1 MVTAEPYPAEP
12 DESLQDMM
20 NEAHGYGTGD
30 PTMFASS
37 STAGPTSTTYA
48 EDEYD
53 EDQQATPTRA
63 RTPAGAEEDYAGE
76 HYEQPG
82 AEYASYP
89 SDGGYETGQPSAYP
103 DFSGTYAPPHESG
116 YGTPQDSGYH
126 STQSGYDSVYGER
139 NTYRTSGST
148 VIPVNP
154 SGFGEVLD
162 SRKMQPG
169 VSSMSS
175 INHRNRIY
183 DTALK

>member
-30 PTMFASS
+30 PTMFAPPSA
-37 STAGPTSTTYA
+37 AGPTSAAAYT
-48 EDEYD
+48 EDDYD
-53 EDQQATPTRA
+53 EDQQPTPTRA
-63 RTPAGAEEDYAGE
+63 RSPAGAEEEYTGE

-103 DFSGTYAPPHESG
+103 GFSGAYALPHDSG
-116 YGTPQDSGYH
+116 YGATEDSGYH
-126 STQSGYDSVYGER
+126 STQSGGYDSVYGER

-154 SGFGEVLD
+154 SGFEEVLD
-162 SRKMQPG
+162 SRKVQPG
-169 VSSMSS
+169 REW
-175 INHRNRIY
+175 HFQC
-183 DTALK
+183 